1 MFQKDDELGRRCLRF
16 LPHFEGQRMLAKLAS
31 YTLIGIDA
39 APVEVEVDVSSATM
53 PKTVLVGLAETAVRE
68 STHRVERA
76 LVNSGYRRPIDRIVI
91 NLAPADLKKDA
102 GGFDLPIALGM
113 LVGNGQAT
121 IERRGNFAI
130 VGELGLDG
138 ETRPIKG
145 ILAMAL
151 AAAAQGKDG
160 LLVPHAN
167 AAEAA
172 VVEGLAVY
180 PIGSLA
186 QAVGFLAGELDIE
199 PATVNLEHIF
209 ERLSHHEDD
218 FVDVK
223 GQDYAKR
230 ALVIAASGSHNVL
243 MIGPPGTGKTLLAKR
258 LGTIMPSLTPAESL
272 ETTRI
277 YSAMGLLRAGEPLMA
292 IRPFRSPHHSVSDAG
307 LVGGGTIPQPGE
319 ISLAHHGI
327 LFLDELPEF
336 NRKTLEVL
344 RQPLEEGKVT
354 ISRAL
359 RSTTFPA
366 DFVLVAAMNPCP
378 CGYRSDPRRSCGCS
392 APQIEK
398 YLSKISGPLLD
409 RIDLHVEVPAV
420 PFSQLTEAPPGPTS
434 AVFRQMVLTARA
446 RQTDRFGPKG
456 PGVNGRMTPRQ
467 VRKYCPLKPEPAGML
482 KAAMEELGLSARAHD
497 KVLRV
502 ARTMADL
509 EGTESIGAHHIAEAV
524 GYRSLDRGV
533 WAG

>member
-1 MFQKDDELGRRCLRF
+1 
-16 LPHFEGQRMLAKLAS
+16 MLAKLSS

-39 APVEVEVDVSSATM
+39 EPVEVEVDVSPASM

-76 LVNSGYRRPIDRIVI
+76 LVNSGYQRPFDRVVI

-102 GGFDLPIALGM
+102 GGFDLPIALG
-113 LVGNGQAT
+113 LLLGSGQVEA
-121 IERRGNFAI
+121 ERKGRFAV
-130 VGELGLDG
+130 VGELALTGD
-138 ETRPIKG
+138 TRPVKG
-145 ILAMAL
+145 ALAMAL
-151 AAAAQGKDG
+151 AAAAEGRDG
-160 LLVPHAN
+160 LLVPALN
-167 AAEAA
+167 ADEAA

-186 QAVGFLAGELDIE
+186 EAVGFLNGQLDLE
-199 PATVNLEHIF
+199 PRTVDVDGVFN
-209 ERLSHHEDD
+209 RLARYEED

-230 ALVIAASGSHNVL
+230 AMLIAAAGCHNVL
-243 MIGPPGTGKTLLAKR
+243 LVGPPGTGKTLLAKR
-258 LGTIMPSLTPAESL
+258 LPTIMPPLSPSESL

-277 YSAMGLLRAGEPLMA
+277 YSAMGLLGRGEPLKA
-292 IRPFRSPHHSVSDAG
+292 VRPFRSPHHSVSDAG
-307 LVGGGTIPQPGE
+307 LVGGGSTPQPGE
-319 ISLAHHGI
+319 ISLAHKGV

-344 RQPLEEGKVT
+344 RQPLEEGCVT

-378 CGYRSDPRRSCGCS
+378 CGYRSDPRRACSCS
-392 APQIEK
+392 PPQVER
-398 YLSKISGPLLD
+398 YLGKISGPLLD

-420 PFSQLTEAPPGPTS
+420 PFTQLAEAPPGPTS
-434 AVFRQMVLTARA
+434 ADLLGEVLKARA
-446 RQTDRFGPKG
+446 RQAERFGGKG
-456 PGVNGRMTPRQ
+456 PLVNGRMTPRQ
-467 VRKYCPLKPEPAGML
+467 VRKFCTLRPEAQSIL

-509 EGTESIGAHHIAEAV
+509 EGADAILPQHIAEAV
-524 GYRSLDRGV
+524 GFRSLDRSV
-533 WAG
+533 WA

>member
-1 MFQKDDELGRRCLRF
+1 
-16 LPHFEGQRMLAKLAS
+16 MLAKLTS
-31 YTLIGIDA
+31 YTLVGIDA
-39 APVEVEVDVSSATM
+39 APVEVEVDVSSASM
-53 PKTVLVGLAETAVRE
+53 PKTVLVGLAEAAVRE

-113 LVGNGQAT
+113 LLGSGQVAF
-121 IERRGNFAI
+121 ERPGDFAI
-130 VGELGLDG
+130 LGELALDG

-145 ILAMAL
+145 VLAMAL
-151 AAAAQGKDG
+151 AAAQGGKTG
-160 LLVPHAN
+160 LLVPTAN

-172 VVEGLAVY
+172 VVEGIDVY

-186 QAVGFLAGELDIE
+186 EAVGFLSGQIDFE
-199 PATVNLEHIF
+199 PRAVDLEKVF
-209 ERLSHHEDD
+209 EQNAHYEED

-230 ALVIAASGSHNVL
+230 ALVIAAAGAHNVL
-243 MIGPPGTGKTLLAKR
+243 MIGPPGTGKTLLARR
-258 LGTIMPSLTPAESL
+258 LATIMPTLTPAESL

-277 YSAMGLLRAGEPLMA
+277 YSAMGLLRAGQPLMA
-292 IRPFRSPHHSVSDAG
+292 VRPFRHPHHSVSDAG
-307 LVGGGTIPQPGE
+307 LVGGGSIPQPGE
-319 ISLAHHGI
+319 ISLAHKGI

-344 RQPLEEGKVT
+344 RQPLEEGHVT

-359 RSTTFPA
+359 RSVTFPA
-366 DFVLVAAMNPCP
+366 EFVLVAAMNPCP
-378 CGYRSDPRRSCGCS
+378 CGYRSDPRRACTCS
-392 APQIEK
+392 PPQVEK
-398 YLSKISGPLLD
+398 YLSRISGPLLD

-420 PFSQLTEAPPGPTS
+420 PFTQLAEAPPGPTS
-434 AVFRQMVLTARA
+434 ADFLAIVLEARA
-446 RQTDRFGPKG
+446 RQHERFQGKG
-456 PGVNGRMTPRQ
+456 AAVNGRMTPRE
-467 VRKYCPLKPEPAGML
+467 VRKHCPLKPDSSSLL

-509 EGTESIGAHHIAEAV
+509 DGSDAIQPQNIAEAV
-524 GYRSLDRGV
+524 GFRSLDRGV